1 MAYEIRVVEGER
13 PAIEA
18 TLNESANEGWQLVSC
33 WPEGKKV
40 VGVFQRLEGVS
51 SSRLPEAPKAAPTPS
66 PKTALTPVTLET
78 VLAACLV
85 MPLKTTDDKGVEFY
99 EGLSVEQFAN
109 QHGVTK
115 EAMLAALQKL
125 DLKAKK
131 DKGDKKYRKFIGR
144 DHSLWLTQEGKAAE
158 WEVRIAK
165 SPPPPWKK

>member
-66 PKTALTPVTLET
+66 PTSAPAPVTLEA
-78 VLAACLV
+78 VLAACLHL
-85 MPLKTTDDKGVEFY
+85 PLKENEKGVKFR
-99 EGLSVEQFAN
+99 EGISVAQFAK

-115 EAMLAALQKL
+115 EAMLAALEKL
-125 DLKAKK
+125 GLKAKK
-131 DKGDKKYRKFIGR
+131 DENDKKYRTFVKGY
-144 DHSLWLTQEGKAAE
+144 SLWLKQGGRFAAWYVDVAE
-158 WEVRIAK
+158 PKPRK
-165 SPPPPWKK
+165 